1 MSLPNISV
9 IIPSYK
15 PGDYIWD
22 CLNSI
27 YNQTLDKSLFEV
39 ILVLNGCNEPWR
51 SSIERWAK
59 EHSDLDLNLI
69 QTDEGGVS
77 NARNIGLD
85 NAKGEYITF
94 VDDDDYVSPKYLEAM
109 YKETDGKSVILTD
122 SFAFNDNCP
131 AQIIETY
138 APHQSYLKFG
148 NTNNC
153 SLFHARAIFNGPCMK
168 LLKRSFINEERFDTS
183 LFIGEDSMFMFAISK
198 NIKHIK
204 FASKESLYY
213 RRYRNNSAITKERTR
228 WFWAKNCIKMQY
240 ITFRYWIKSPF
251 KYNLKFTISRLLAPL
266 KAVLK

>member
-1 MSLPNISV
+1 MKISV
-9 IIPSYK
+9 IIPTYK
-15 PGDYIWD
+15 PKEYIWQ
-22 CLNSI
+22 CLDSLCQ
-27 YNQTLDKSLFEV
+27 QTFNHKDFETLV
-39 ILVLNGCNEPWR
+39 ILNGCCEPWK
-51 SSIERWAK
+51 SQISDYIAK
-59 EHSDLDLNLI
+59 HQDTNFRLL

-122 SFAFNDNCP
+122 SFAFNDDCP

-168 LLKRSFINEERFDTS
+168 LLLRSFIHGERFDTS

-204 FASKESLYY
+204 FASEESLYY